1 MKSFPR
7 RGAAAVDR
15 AVKPADVVPT
25 LDVVEHRR
33 VQSLAGRPGSG
44 LDQFTLERGTEGL
57 GHGVLPGTH
66 IRTTVS
72 LRSKSLATWPIQ
84 LAKDLGAT
92 VDSVRRVRSNTQ
104 PPSRRSANERT

>member
-44 LDQFTLERGTEGL
+44 LDQFTLDRGTEGL

-66 IRTTVS
+66 IDEGKV
-72 LRSKSLATWPIQ
+72 RSFVNVYLNDEDIRYLSKDSTA
-84 LAKDLGAT
+84 AKDADTISL
-92 VDSVRRVRSNTQ
+92 V
-104 PPSRRSANERT
+104 PSI